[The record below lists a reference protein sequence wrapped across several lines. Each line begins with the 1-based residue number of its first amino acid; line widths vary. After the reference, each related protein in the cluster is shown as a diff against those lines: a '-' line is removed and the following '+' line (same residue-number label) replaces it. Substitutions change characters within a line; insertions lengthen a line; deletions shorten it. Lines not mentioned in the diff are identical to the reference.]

1 VQRAKGKGTV
11 NFRLGGNFHLI
22 KTLFELCEKSYLSFG
37 FADYHFATGKLSF
50 READFHSA

>member
-1 VQRAKGKGTV
+1 MEKGKGTV
-11 NFRLGGNFHLI
+11 NFRRGGNFHLI

-37 FADYHFATGKLSF
+37 FADYHFAGGKLSF